1 MEKNFEFLNLEELK
15 AKVQTIEKEDLEKK
29 EEKLEVKRELIKE
42 EIKKQI
48 LKFQQKPSFAPP
60 PSKIDEVKELEN
72 LERDQQIGALIEITL
87 EKGLE
92 KGVALAQALAKKLNN
107 PALLDEYHD
116 VLVDRYFEILVEK
129 GILKLE

>member
-1 MEKNFEFLNLEELK
+1 MEKKFEFLNLEELK
-15 AKVQTIEKEDLEKK
+15 EKIQTVEKK
-29 EEKLEVKRELIKE
+29 EEKLKKESIKE

-60 PSKIDEVKELEN
+60 PSKIDEVKELKN
-72 LERDQQIGALIEITL
+72 LERNQQIGALIEITL

-92 KGVALAQALAKKLNN
+92 KGVALAQTLSKKLND

-129 GILKLE
+129 GILKFE

>member
-15 AKVQTIEKEDLEKK
+15 EKIQTVEKK
-29 EEKLEVKRELIKE
+29 EEKLELKKESIKE

-48 LKFQQKPSFAPP
+48 LKFQQKPSFAPS
-60 PSKIDEVKELEN
+60 PSKIDEVKELKN

-92 KGVALAQALAKKLNN
+92 KGVALAQALSKKLNN

-129 GILKLE
+129 GILKFE